1 MVIQSTSSS
10 SQRGLPKTVT
20 LEDVKQASRRIS
32 QHAHR
37 TPVLTSQTL
46 SRIAGHQ
53 LFFKCENF
61 QKTGSFKFR
70 GAFNAVS
77 QLTDEQRVR
86 GVVTHSSG
94 NHAAALALAASI
106 FETPAHIVM
115 PNNSSHVKRRAVLEY
130 GGKIV
135 DCEPNLPSRQDVA
148 DQVQRQT
155 GATMIPPFNHA
166 WIIAG
171 QATVALEMM
180 RQVPHLDYVVAPIG
194 GGGLISGT
202 CVAVKSIAGRC
213 NVIGAEPL
221 GADDASRSKMANQLL
236 PQENPR
242 TIADGL
248 LTSMGQLTW
257 PYVRDVVEQ
266 VVTVADSEIVEGM
279 KLFLERTKIL
289 IEPSSAVALAVALKA
304 GSFVT
309 DNNRNIGVII
319 SGGNVDL
326 DHLPW

>member
-1 MVIQSTSSS
+1 MPSNS
-10 SQRGLPKTVT
+10 SQ
-20 LEDVKQASRRIS
+20 
-32 QHAHR
+32 
-37 TPVLTSQTL
+37 
-46 SRIAGHQ
+46 
-53 LFFKCENF
+53 
-61 QKTGSFKFR
+61 
-70 GAFNAVS
+70 
-77 QLTDEQRVR
+77 
-86 GVVTHSSG
+86 
-94 NHAAALALAASI
+94 
-106 FETPAHIVM
+106 
-115 PNNSSHVKRRAVLEY
+115 VKRRAVLEY

-135 DCEPNLPSRQDVA
+135 DCEPNLASRQEVA
-148 DQVQRQT
+148 DQVQSQT
-155 GATMIPPFNHA
+155 GATLIPPFNHA
-166 WIIAG
+166 WIVAG
-171 QATVALEMM
+171 QATTALEMM

-202 CVAVKSIAGRC
+202 CVSVKSIAGRC
-213 NVIGAEPL
+213 NVIGAEPQ
-221 GADDASRSKMANQLL
+221 GADDAFRSKIAGQLL

-266 VVTVADSEIVEGM
+266 VVTVADNEIVDSM

-304 GSFVT
+304 GSFVA